1 MNVPSSGGE
10 VTEQAPVRERILAAV
25 LNVIGTDGIAAVTNR
40 RIAAQAQ
47 VSLGS
52 ITYHFPS
59 QTDMLRDALLGFVT
73 EETARLTEL
82 AELYRDKGL
91 SVQDAA
97 SLTERVVRDLGWA
110 AERVAPFELY
120 IQAGRDPALRAAAD
134 ECFAAYDT
142 LTVTILE
149 GLGVPNA
156 TTIAPTLVATIAG
169 LQLRRLATGQD
180 SQDISAAILML
191 LPK

>member
-1 MNVPSSGGE
+1 MNGGD
-10 VTEQAPVRERILAAV
+10 VTERAPARERILAAV
-25 LNVIGTDGIAAVTNR
+25 LHVIGTDGIAAVTNR

-73 EETARLTEL
+73 EETTRLTEL
-82 AELYRDKGL
+82 AEQYRDHGL
-91 SVQDAA
+91 SLQDAA
-97 SLTERVVRDLGWA
+97 SLTEQVVRDLGWA

-120 IQAGRDPALRAAAD
+120 IQAGRDPALQEAASK
-134 ECFAAYDT
+134 CFAAYDT

-149 GLGVPNA
+149 ALGVPDAA
-156 TTIAPTLVATIAG
+156 TLAPTLVATIAG
-169 LQLRRLATGQD
+169 LQLRRLATGGAGTD
-180 SQDISAAILML
+180 VSTAILL
-191 LPK
+191 LVGGAQR

>member
-1 MNVPSSGGE
+1 MS
-10 VTEQAPVRERILAAV
+10 TTVREKILAAV
-25 LNVIGTDGIAAVTNR
+25 LQVVGTDGIGAVTNR

-82 AELYRDKGL
+82 AEQYRDHGL

-97 SLTERVVRDLGWA
+97 SLTEQVVRDLGWA
-110 AERVAPFELY
+110 AERVAPFDLY
-120 IQAGRDPALRAAAD
+120 IQAGRDPALQGAAA

-149 GLGVPNA
+149 ALGVPNA
-156 TTIAPTLVATIAG
+156 AVIAPTLVATIAG
-169 LQLRRLATGQD
+169 LQLRRLATGGAGTD
-180 SQDISAAILML
+180 VSTAILL
-191 LPK
+191 LVGGAQR

>member
-1 MNVPSSGGE
+1 M
-10 VTEQAPVRERILAAV
+10 TERAPARDRILAAV
-25 LNVIGTDGIAAVTNR
+25 LHVIGTDGIAAVTNR

-82 AELYRDKGL
+82 AEQYRDHGL

-97 SLTERVVRDLGWA
+97 SLTEQVVRDLGWA

-120 IQAGRDPALRAAAD
+120 IQAGRDPALQEAAS

-149 GLGVPNA
+149 ALGVPNA
-156 TTIAPTLVATIAG
+156 AMLAPTLVATIAG
-169 LQLRRLATGQD
+169 LQLRRLATGGAGTD
-180 SQDISAAILML
+180 VSTAILL
-191 LPK
+191 LVGGAQA